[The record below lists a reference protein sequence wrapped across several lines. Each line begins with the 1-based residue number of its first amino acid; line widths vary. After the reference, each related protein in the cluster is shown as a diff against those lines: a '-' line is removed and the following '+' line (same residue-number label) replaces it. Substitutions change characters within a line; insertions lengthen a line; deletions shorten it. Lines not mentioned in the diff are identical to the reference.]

1 MTPQELAVINTAI
14 RWRQELPGKS
24 RDIRLTI
31 ELEQRIWELITSCP
45 QCNTDRHLCPG
56 CGTDVGHGETACRGC
71 ESGEGT
77 PPWSQAR
84 RLERLALEMDGT
96 AVPVRGEGDPN
107 EKGSRDHL
115 WGEPAEDPLS
125 GELIP
130 AGQDAELE
138 RQGREIAGECAAG
151 GLHGPHPHYGETCI
165 DCEQCGTAL
174 VWIPRP
180 MRDVRKGDVIRPAGV
195 LLLAAQS
202 TVTDRYWP
210 TTPDGS
216 DRGTWHVVPDRG
228 SDKWAHTRD
237 HVVQPGE
244 VVVCLDGGE
253 PRNMAP
259 DFAVEILLA
268 PDEAAAIEAIA
279 WDNRLT
285 TE

>member
-31 ELEQRIWELITSCP
+31 ELEQRIWELIASCP
-45 QCNTDRHLCPG
+45 QCNADRHLCPG
-56 CGTDVGHGETACRGC
+56 CGTDVGHGETACADC
-71 ESGEGT
+71 KTGEGD
-77 PPWSQAR
+77 PPWSQVR

-96 AVPVRGEGDPN
+96 AVPVR
-107 EKGSRDHL
+107 
-115 WGEPAEDPLS
+115 
-125 GELIP
+125 
-130 AGQDAELE
+130 
-138 RQGREIAGECAAG
+138 QGREIAAECAAG

-180 MRDVRKGDVIRPAGV
+180 MRDVRKGDVIRPAGTE
-195 LLLAAQS
+195 AQS

-268 PDEAAAIEAIA
+268 PDEAAAIEAIG